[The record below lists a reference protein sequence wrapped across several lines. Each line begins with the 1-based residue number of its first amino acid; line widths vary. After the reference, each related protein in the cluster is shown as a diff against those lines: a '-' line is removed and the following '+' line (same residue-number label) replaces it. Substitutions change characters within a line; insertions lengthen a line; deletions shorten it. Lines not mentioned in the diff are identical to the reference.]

1 MLRRD
6 RQIRTQVLQLR
17 DAALFAVGL
26 WLAHL
31 LRTAVTGEYRWTVF
45 EPIAGFDRF
54 LWLYLIIIPGVPL
67 VLESQGFYQ
76 RPLYASRRE
85 TFWVLAR
92 GCVISVVGVIL
103 VMFLRREDLARSVII
118 MFGAISFVLVMLVE
132 EFLRVVYRS
141 RFGQAQMRKRVILVG
156 APEDTRRMI
165 QDVKSRRAENLD
177 VLAEL
182 DLNERTMTDLVELL
196 HQTSANGV
204 IINAKHTYFGQVEK
218 AIQACEIEGV
228 EAWLVADFFKT
239 QVSHTAIDDF
249 HGRPVLVFRSAPEAS
264 WQGVFKQVLDLIVA
278 LLLILFLLPVW
289 IFVPL
294 AIHFTSPGPVLFR
307 QRRCGLNGA
316 PFTMLKFRSMVS
328 NAEQLKQE
336 LAALNEM
343 GGPVFKVT
351 NDPRITPVGRW
362 LRKWSIDEL
371 PQLFN
376 VLRGEMSLVGPRPLP
391 VDEVRRFDDPAHRRR
406 LSVKPGLT
414 CLWQVSGRNKVKDF
428 KDWVRLDLEYIDNWS
443 FWLDLKILWRTIPVV
458 LTGEGAK

>member
-6 RQIRTQVLQLR
+6 RQLRTQIYQLR
-17 DAALFAVGL
+17 DAALFAIGL
-26 WLAHL
+26 WLAHFW
-31 LRTAVTGEYRWTVF
+31 RHAFTGDYLWWTF

-54 LWLYLIIIPGVPL
+54 VWLYLIIIPGVPL
-67 VLESQGFYQ
+67 ILETQGFYQ
-76 RPLYASRRE
+76 RSISASRKE
-85 TFWVLAR
+85 TAWILGKSCIIV
-92 GCVISVVGVIL
+92 VVGVIL
-103 VMFLRREDLARSVII
+103 VMFLFRRELARGVII
-118 MFGAISFVLVMLVE
+118 LFGGVSFALVMLVE
-132 EFLRVVYRS
+132 ELLRGVYQS
-141 RFGQAQMRKRVILVG
+141 RFGRAQMRKCVILVG
-156 APEDTRRMI
+156 APEDTRRM
-165 QDVKSRRAENLD
+165 RADFATGRSEAVE

-182 DLNERTMTDLVELL
+182 DLNERTITDLVELL

-204 IINAKHTYFGQVEK
+204 IINAKHVYFGQVEK

-239 QVSHTAIDDF
+239 QVSRTALDDF

-264 WQGVFKQVLDLIVA
+264 WQGVFKQVLDLSVA
-278 LLLILFLLPVW
+278 FVFILLLLPVW
-289 IFVPL
+289 IIVPI
-294 AIHFTSPGPVLFR
+294 AIRLSSPGPVLFR

-351 NDPRITPVGRW
+351 NDPRITKVGRF
-362 LRKWSIDEL
+362 LRKYSIDEL

-391 VDEVRRFDDPAHRRR
+391 VDEVKRFDDPAHRRR

-443 FWLDLKILWRTIPVV
+443 LWLDVKILWLTIPVV
-458 LTGEGAK
+458 LTGEGAR

>member
-6 RQIRTQVLQLR
+6 RQLRTQLFQLR
-17 DAALFAVGL
+17 DAALFAIGL

-31 LRTAVTGEYRWTVF
+31 WRHTYTGDHLWWTF

-54 LWLYLIIIPGVPL
+54 IWLYLIIIPGVPL

-76 RPLYASRRE
+76 RPVYASRRE
-85 TFWVLAR
+85 TAWILGK
-92 GCVISVVGVIL
+92 GCFIVVVGVIL
-103 VMFLRREDLARSVII
+103 VMFLFRRELARGVII
-118 MFGAISFVLVMLVE
+118 LFGGVSFALVMLVE
-132 EFLRVVYRS
+132 ELLRRVYRS
-141 RFGQAQMRKRVILVG
+141 RFGRAQMRKSVILVG
-156 APEDTRRMI
+156 APEDTRRM
-165 QDVKSRRAENLD
+165 RAEFTSSQTGN
-177 VLAEL
+177 VEVMAEL
-182 DLNERTMTDLVELL
+182 DLNEHTITDLVELL

-204 IINAKHTYFGQVEK
+204 IINAKHVYFGQVEK

-239 QVSHTAIDDF
+239 HVSRTALDDF
-249 HGRPVLVFRSAPEAS
+249 YGRPVLVFRSAPEAS
-264 WQGVFKQVLDLIVA
+264 WQGIFKQMLDLSVA
-278 LLLILFLLPVW
+278 FVFILLLLPVW
-289 IFVPL
+289 IFVPI
-294 AIHFTSPGPVLFR
+294 AIRLSSPGPVLFR

-351 NDPRITPVGRW
+351 NDPRITKVGQF
-362 LRKWSIDEL
+362 LRKYSIDEL

-391 VDEVRRFDDPAHRRR
+391 VDEVKRFDDPAHRRR
-406 LSVKPGLT
+406 LSVRPGLT

-443 FWLDLKILWRTIPVV
+443 LWLDVKILWLTIPVV
-458 LTGEGAK
+458 LTGEGAR